1 MTYANPSLAP
11 AHSPL
16 MLCDRLIGLAQDAD
30 RAGFAATADR
40 LIGLVDRMFAE
51 RKRQTVPR
59 ARPNR
64 SDPGE
69 AG

>member
-1 MTYANPSLAP
+1 MPTPTPLPAP
-11 AHSPL
+11 ATSPL

-30 RAGFAATADR
+30 RAGFASTADR
-40 LIGLVDRMFAE
+40 LVGLVEQIFAE
-51 RKRQTVPR
+51 RQTVPR

-64 SDPGE
+64 PHPRE